1 MPTLQWVGK
10 DKVVN
15 HHLDVP
21 FRVLNKVS
29 SFRAPEGTPANS
41 TDNRIIHGDNLE
53 ALKTSANAC
62 CWPGPRACRA
72 CGMRGCMRWGS
83 GRRGRRLRGSRPQP
97 KQKIETTKM
106 GHSILLGKR

>member
-53 ALKTSANAC
+53 AL
-62 CWPGPRACRA
+62 
-72 CGMRGCMRWGS
+72 
-83 GRRGRRLRGSRPQP
+83 
-97 KQKIETTKM
+97 
-106 GHSILLGKR
+106 